1 MELPPSEKPS
11 KQVPDTI
18 MCVLDHGHLNG
29 SRQSQGL
36 AEYLRL
42 LVNTFT
48 VLLENNDI
56 APPDAG
62 DAGTDAI
69 GTAPSTTTRDD
80 CRGGDNDVAGAGTAG
95 AGAAAAGAAAAVRG
109 TASLGA
115 SILSRHRAAAAAA
128 ETAAAKAVANEPPVR
143 TEIVLAYELD
153 GAPHK
158 DDDAEL
164 EAAGPNRGGGDDDDD
179 DDDDAV
185 LTILK
190 PMLQAA
196 GMGHDVVPHSSM
208 HPVFK
213 APEIVILRL
222 RQST

>member
-29 SRQSQGL
+29 GRQSQGL

-128 ETAAAKAVANEPPVR
+128 ETAAAKAATNEPPVH

-153 GAPHK
+153 GASHK

-179 DDDDAV
+179 DDAV

-190 PMLQAA
+190 PILQAA
-196 GMGHDVVPHSSM
+196 GMGHVVVPRSSM
-208 HPVFK
+208 HPVFN